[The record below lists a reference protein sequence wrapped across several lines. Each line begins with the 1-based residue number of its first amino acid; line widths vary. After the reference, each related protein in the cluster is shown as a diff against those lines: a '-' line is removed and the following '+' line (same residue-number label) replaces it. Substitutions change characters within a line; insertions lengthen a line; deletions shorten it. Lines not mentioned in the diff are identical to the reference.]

1 MKLIVGLG
9 NPGLSYMKTRHNI
22 GFVFL
27 DEIIKKYNFK
37 IDKEKFSGKYT
48 IEQINDEKIIFLK
61 PQTYMNLSGES
72 ISKFV
77 EFYKIKTEDILVI
90 YDDIDLDVGRIRLKR
105 KGSSGGHNGVENII
119 ECLGTENFNRLKIG
133 ISKDELIDTK
143 DYVLGKFTEE
153 DEEVLT
159 KIKPKVVELFED
171 FLNISFDELM
181 KKYNS

>member
-37 IDKEKFSGKYT
+37 IDKEKFLGKYT